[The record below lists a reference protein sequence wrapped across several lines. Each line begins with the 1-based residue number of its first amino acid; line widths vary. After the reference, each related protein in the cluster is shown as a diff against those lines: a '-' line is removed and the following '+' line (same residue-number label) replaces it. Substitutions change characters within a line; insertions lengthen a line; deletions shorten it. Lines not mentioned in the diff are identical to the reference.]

1 MERTAPTTRILVS
14 SFGPFASNTVNASAQ
29 VARRLWEEGIE
40 GADLVAVELPVVRYD
55 ASHMLVEAF
64 DRVRPDLA
72 VMLGIAENR
81 DRITP
86 ERVAINVD
94 DYRIP
99 DNAGNQPVD
108 EPIVPGAPAAYFT
121 TLPVKQIVAALDA
134 ASIAAEVSNT
144 AGTYLC
150 NHVAYALL
158 HHVERTGAPCSAGFV
173 HIPQMREVVAPGA
186 PSMPFADLVRGV
198 TIAVRTAIAVRAIGG

>member
-1 MERTAPTTRILVS
+1 MTRVLIS
-14 SFGPFASNTVNASAQ
+14 SFEPFGAHAVNASAE
-29 VARRLWEEGIE
+29 VARRLWEEGVE
-40 GADLVAVELPVVRYD
+40 GADLVAVDLPVVRYD
-55 ASHMLVEAF
+55 ASRRLVEAF
-64 DRVRPDLA
+64 DRVRPDVA
-72 VMLGIAENR
+72 VMLGIAESR

-99 DNAGNQPVD
+99 DNGGNAPLD
-108 EPIVPGAPAAYFT
+108 EPVVPGAPAAYFS
-121 TLPVKQIVAALDA
+121 TLPLKRIVAALA
-134 ASIAAEVSNT
+134 AAGIASEVSNT

-158 HHVERTGAPCSAGFV
+158 HHVERTGAPCRAGFV
-173 HIPQMREVVAPGA
+173 HIPQMREAAAPGA

-198 TIAVRTAIAVRAIGG
+198 TIAVTSAISDARVED